1 MDKNKKQHD
10 AFLAEFTCGVLA
22 DNHTYNAH
30 SGNTESEI
38 MDAKHFANTDS
49 EIMHA
54 EAGFNIQGPEA
65 GIHSAR
71 WALLRPFV
79 AEASVPTDN
88 QPLPLH
94 DEADHHSVL
103 GREQPISFSLPG
115 VYHFAVDLQV
125 VPPPLCVMSFG
136 S

>member
-22 DNHTYNAH
+22 DNHIYNAH
-30 SGNTESEI
+30 SKNTESEI

-79 AEASVPTDN
+79 AKASVPTDN
-88 QPLPLH
+88 QPLPQH
-94 DEADHHSVL
+94 DEADHGRVL
-103 GREQPISFSLPG
+103 RPEQAINFSPPSLSFCCGDKPG
-115 VYHFAVDLQV
+115 LYLQV
-125 VPPPLCVMSFG
+125 LRG
-136 S
+136 SV

>member
-1 MDKNKKQHD
+1 MLPNDKRRTLKIELLSQWK
-10 AFLAEFTCGVLA
+10 LEAE
-22 DNHTYNAH
+22 
-30 SGNTESEI
+30 SR
-38 MDAKHFANTDS
+38 NTDS

-94 DEADHHSVL
+94 DEADHHGVL